1 MHNLEKRENDG
12 QYSYVGVRTA
22 AWHGLGNTYFD
33 RDGITVEQACDDLQ
47 VGEVIG
53 SEGVSGT
60 VLTPLG
66 VATVLDASKKMTI
79 RVRPDG
85 STVPLGIVGKNY
97 QIMSEREAFAFAAN
111 IIDSGEVNL
120 ISAGLLDGG
129 RRAFCTLRLP
139 TEVKIGGH
147 DQVDMNVVVAF
158 GHDGSLALTGVATPI
173 RVVCQNT
180 LSMALKQAAVAYKLR
195 HTANARLDVV
205 EARRMLQL
213 TYSYA
218 DEWTQAAEQMI
229 STGLTELEFER
240 FIDDLMAPKN
250 LTIASAKSKANWET
264 RRDQVMQLWRGDTNA
279 GITGTVWGA
288 FNTVTEWVDWQL
300 PVKGADDPDLAR
312 LERTAQETLAHAGE
326 GMALKQRA
334 FEAAMAWTN

>member
-1 MHNLEKRENDG
+1 
-12 QYSYVGVRTA
+12 
-22 AWHGLGNTYFD
+22 
-33 RDGITVEQACDDLQ
+33 
-47 VGEVIG
+47 
-53 SEGVSGT
+53 
-60 VLTPLG
+60 
-66 VATVLDASKKMTI
+66 MTI

-85 STVPLGIVGKNY
+85 TTVPLGIVGKNY

-180 LSMALKQAAVAYKLR
+180 LSMALKQATVAYKLR

-334 FEAAMAWTN
+334 FEAAMAFAN